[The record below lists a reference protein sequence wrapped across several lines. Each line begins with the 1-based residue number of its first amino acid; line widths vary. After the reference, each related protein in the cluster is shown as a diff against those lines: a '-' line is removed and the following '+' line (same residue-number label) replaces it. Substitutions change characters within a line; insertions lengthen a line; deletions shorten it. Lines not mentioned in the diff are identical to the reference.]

1 MTYDELSASIMHAP
15 AGAVG
20 FDILDPEGEVVASA
34 ADGWQ
39 AAAIVDLLNDE
50 TSPCHGVAEPA

>member
-1 MTYDELSASIMHAP
+1 MTYDETIGKYHARA